1 MLFSRRAIEE
11 HIADWVEDRLA
22 ILLEHFA
29 GERPIHATKLILPGA
44 EDFILDAKTA
54 TARAEQVYR
63 YTAAHAGFADW
74 PVKLVSMGDEG
85 PKDLGGVIVPS
96 ANTAAGAF
104 SVDAKGDVE
113 IRFSRDLMDQP
124 PDLVS
129 TFAHE
134 LAHLLLHSRQVEEG
148 VSGEDAELMT
158 DLAAVYLGFGVYL
171 ANSAFELQQFDDG
184 LMGGW
189 SSRRQ
194 GYLTENTLVY
204 ATAVFCAIQDDGFE
218 DARCALKPRLQG
230 VFDRACRQISRR
242 GDQWGLFD
250 LDRDPPTRTS

>member
-1 MLFSRRAIEE
+1 MLLSRRAIEE
-11 HIADWVEDRLA
+11 HIADWVEDRFA

-29 GERPIHATKLILPGA
+29 RERPIHATALVLPGA
-44 EDFILDAKTA
+44 EDFIMDAGA
-54 TARAEQVYR
+54 ASARAERVYR
-63 YTAAHAGFADW
+63 YTARHAGFAHW

-96 ANTAAGAF
+96 ASTAAGAF
-104 SVDAKGDVE
+104 SVSVEGDVE
-113 IRFSRDLMDQP
+113 IRFARELIDRP
-124 PDLVS
+124 RDLVS

-134 LAHLLLHSRQVEEG
+134 LAHLLLYSRHVEEG
-148 VSGEDAELMT
+148 VRAEDAELVT

-171 ANSAFELQQFDDG
+171 ANSAFELQQSDDG

-204 ATAVFCAIQDDGFE
+204 ATAVFCAIQDDGFDE
-218 DARCALKPRLQG
+218 ARCALKPRLQR
-230 VFDRACRQISRR
+230 VFDRACPQIRRR

-250 LDRDPPTRTS
+250 LDRDPPTLSG